1 MVKAGSNDWKT
12 PLGYYERAIAEL
24 KKAREEFKAELQT
37 VRELQS
43 SHATLKADLKAAQTE
58 LQNLRELQ
66 SSHDTLQAE
75 LQATQ
80 AELQALREHQSF
92 HAILQEEIQA
102 TKAELE
108 TDIQDTNTELKSLK
122 ENLYQSFKSIFV
134 KAPDDKKHNATCSS
148 SWESVLSY
156 ELNLTAPSYVNV
168 LAHGHGFTYNSKSA
182 LDIRIFINGSQ
193 FDDGFWCLGIT
204 HSPYW
209 QTLVCLFIK
218 YLNSGNHIIE
228 VKYRSRHGDGV
239 NWVHF
244 NYPSILIMLN
254 GSEVIGSIFS

>member
-1 MVKAGSNDWKT
+1 MTQAGANNWKT
-12 PLGYYERAIAEL
+12 PLGYYERAIYEL
-24 KKAREEFKAELQT
+24 TKTREEFQA
-37 VRELQS
+37 
-43 SHATLKADLKAAQTE
+43 E

-66 SSHDTLQAE
+66 AYDATVKAKLQTIQTE
-75 LQATQ
+75 LETIKTQLQATQ
-80 AELQALREHQSF
+80 AELQATKAEL
-92 HAILQEEIQA
+92 QA

-108 TDIQDTNTELKSLK
+108 TDIQGTNTQLNSLK

-134 KAPDDKKHNATCSS
+134 KAPDDKKHNTTCNS
-148 SWESVLSY
+148 SWETVLDY

-168 LAHGHGFTYNSKSA
+168 LAHGHGFTYNYNSA

-193 FDDGFWCLGIT
+193 FDDGFWGLGIT
-204 HSPYW
+204 HSPSW
-209 QTLVCLFIK
+209 QTLVCLFLK
-218 YLNSGNHIIE
+218 YLNSGNHLIE

-254 GSEVIGSIFS
+254 GSEVIDSTFC

>member
-1 MVKAGSNDWKT
+1 MSKASANDWKT
-12 PLGYYERAIAEL
+12 PLGYYERAIEEL
-24 KKAREEFKAELQT
+24 KKAREEFQAELQT

-43 SHATLKADLKAAQTE
+43 SHATLKAELQAAQVE
-58 LQNLRELQ
+58 LESLKELQ
-66 SSHDTLQAE
+66 SSHATLQE
-75 LQATQ
+75 VLQT
-80 AELQALREHQSF
+80 
-92 HAILQEEIQA
+92 

-168 LAHGHGFTYNSKSA
+168 LAHGHGFTYNCKSA

-193 FDDGFWCLGIT
+193 FDDGFCGLGIT

-218 YLNSGNHIIE
+218 YLDSGNHIIE
-228 VKYRSRHGDGV
+228 IKYRSRHGDGV

-244 NYPSILIMLN
+244 NYPSLLIMLN
-254 GSEVIGSIFS
+254 SSEVIGSILS